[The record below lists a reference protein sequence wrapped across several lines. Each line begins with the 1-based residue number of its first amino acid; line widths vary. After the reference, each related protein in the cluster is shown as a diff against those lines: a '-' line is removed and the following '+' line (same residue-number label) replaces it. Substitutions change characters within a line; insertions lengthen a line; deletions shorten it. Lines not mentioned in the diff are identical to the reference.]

1 MRLAIHKPAL
11 GNTPVCMMVVGM
23 AAKNLRGFFFLW
35 AKIASFV
42 RETRRAEGCRGV
54 YPGISTLRRLILVSY
69 WKDRDALQ
77 AYARSLVHVAWMK
90 FMARHPDSLDLFNE
104 TYGQPVA
111 LNTINTRGGYT
122 AAVERE
128 EKQ

>member
-1 MRLAIHKPAL
+1 MTLHVHKPLL
-11 GNTPVCMMVVGM
+11 GATPVCMMVVGL
-23 AAKNLRGFFFLW
+23 AARNLRGFLFLW
-35 AKIASFV
+35 TEIASFV
-42 RETRRAEGCRGV
+42 LATRRAYGCRGV
-54 YPGISTLRRLILVSY
+54 YPGISSLRRLILVSY

-77 AYARSLVHVAWMK
+77 AYAWSPVHVAWMK
-90 FMARHPDSLDLFNE
+90 FIARHPDSLDLFNE